1 MTNTIKL
8 RNRVMLMI
16 LDGIGVNPS
25 KLNNAVI
32 KANMPRI
39 DEYFSKYPHT
49 VLEASGEAVGLPPG
63 QMGNSEVGHMTI
75 GCGSIIRQD
84 LVRINDAIADGSFF
98 EMSPILRAFDKAKKK
113 EGYIHLIGLVS
124 DGGVHSHI
132 DHVLAL
138 IRKCKNNDVRP
149 VLHFI
154 ADGRDAPPQSAK
166 KYIKSLLPA
175 LNEAGGS
182 VGTVMGR
189 YYAMDRDRR
198 WERTTKAWE
207 VLTQLKGEKA
217 SNAISAIDQA
227 YARGETDEFI
237 VPTILDGARPM
248 TGDSEVIFFNFRN
261 DRPLQLSNA
270 LAKEGF
276 SAFERGANYQPIKL
290 TKMTKYSKQFL
301 GPVVFPPRKPETHL
315 AEIVSRLGLSQFH
328 CAETEKYPHVT
339 YFINGGHEDAY
350 EGEDRKMIPSPKV
363 ATYDLQ
369 PEMSAEGV
377 ADEVIKA
384 IQVDEYALIITN
396 FANGDMVGHTAIKG
410 AVVKALEAMDEHV
423 GRVLDAAVEKGISV
437 VITSDHGNCDEM
449 VDPITYEPHTQH
461 TTYPVPC
468 VVIDHEHWD
477 LANGDGLSSVAPT
490 VLELMGIEKPEAMTG
505 NSLLIHR
512 NGE

>member
-1 MTNTIKL
+1 MTKPIKI
-8 RNRVMLMI
+8 RNRAMLMI
-16 LDGIGVNPS
+16 LDGFGVNPS
-25 KLNNAVI
+25 KVNNAVI
-32 KANMPRI
+32 KADMPRL

-98 EMSPILRAFDKAKKK
+98 EMSPLLRAIDKAKKK
-113 EGYIHLIGLVS
+113 ENYIHIIGLVS

-132 DHVLAL
+132 DHVFAL
-138 IRKCKNNDVRP
+138 IKKCKNNDVRP
-149 VLHFI
+149 VLHCI
-154 ADGRDAPPQSAK
+154 TDGRDTAPKSAK
-166 KYIKSLLPA
+166 KYIQSLIPA
-175 LNEAGGS
+175 LNDAEGS
-182 VGTVMGR
+182 IGTLMGR

-198 WERTTKAWE
+198 WERTIKAWE
-207 VLTQLKGEKA
+207 ALTQLKGKKA
-217 SNAISAIDQA
+217 KDAISAIDQA

-237 VPTILDGARPM
+237 VPTVLDGARAM
-248 TGDSEVIFFNFRN
+248 TGESEVIFFNFRN

-276 SAFERGANYQPIKL
+276 KGFDRGEDYVPVKL

-315 AEIVSRLGLSQFH
+315 TEIISRHGLSQFH

-396 FANGDMVGHTAIKG
+396 FANGDMVGHTAVKD
-410 AVVKALEAMDEHV
+410 AVIAALEAMDKQV

-437 VITSDHGNCDEM
+437 VVTSDHGNCDEM
-449 VDPITYEPHTQH
+449 VDPITSEPHTQH
-461 TTYPVPC
+461 TSYPVPC
-468 VVIDHEHWD
+468 LVIDKERWA
-477 LANGDGLSSVAPT
+477 LANGEGLSSVAPT
-490 VLELMGIEKPEAMTG
+490 ILELMGIEKPAAMTG
-505 NSLLIHR
+505 ESLLIHK
-512 NGE
+512 NSK